1 MTDKRLQRVLLS
13 ARKRDRIDLGGMAAT
28 FGVLAACGLAFLATW
43 LLRIIEIEAAGR

>member
-28 FGVLAACGLAFLATW
+28 FGVLAGAALAFVLTW
-43 LLRIIEIEAAGR
+43 MWRAA